1 MDLRPHPACLT
12 DEELLREC
20 EIQFLRRGG
29 PGGQHRNKTESAVV
43 FLHKPTKLTAEANER
58 RSQAD
63 NRRLA
68 LIRLRLV
75 LALNVRSVG
84 VPGDQPSELWLSKCH
99 NRRIHVATEHADF
112 PALLAELLDC
122 CTANAMELPGV
133 VAHLNVS
140 SSQVV
145 RMLKQYPMAWTFFNQ
160 KRVEYGLSKLL

>member
-1 MDLRPHPACLT
+1 MEFKTHPAFLS

-29 PGGQHRNKTESAVV
+29 PGGQHRNKTESAVI
-43 FLHKPTKLTAEANER
+43 FLHKPSKLTAEANER

-68 LIRLRLV
+68 LVRLRLS
-75 LALNVRSVG
+75 LALNIRSAG
-84 VPGDQPSELWLSKCH
+84 VLGDQPSELWLSKCH
-99 NRRIHVATEHADF
+99 NQRIRVATDHPDF

-122 CTANAMELPGV
+122 CTAHAMELPAV

-145 RMLKQYPMAWTFFNQ
+145 RMLKQYPAAWALFNQ
-160 KRVEYGLSKLL
+160 KRLEHGLPGLR

>member
-1 MDLRPHPACLT
+1 MDLRPHPAFLT

-75 LALNVRSVG
+75 LALNVRSVR
-84 VPGDQPSELWLSKCH
+84 VPGDQPSELWLSKCQ

-122 CTANAMELPGV
+122 CTVNAMELPGV

-160 KRVEYGLSKLL
+160 KRVEYGLARLL

>member
-1 MDLRPHPACLT
+1 MLPQIHPAFLSE
-12 DEELLREC
+12 EELLSEC

-43 FLHKPTKLTAEANER
+43 FLHLPSKLKGEANER

-68 LIRLRLV
+68 LFRLRLV
-75 LALNVRSVG
+75 LALNLRI
-84 VPGDQPSELWLSKCH
+84 PGPLPEQPSELWRSRCRNH
-99 NRRIHVATEHADF
+99 RIQVAAEHADF

-122 CTANAMELPGV
+122 CFIHGMELPAT
-133 VAHLNVS
+133 VAYLKVS

-145 RMLKQYPMAWTFFNQ
+145 RMLKQYPHAWTLFNQ
-160 KRVEYGLSKLL
+160 KRLEFGLPELR